1 MGHFEIMGYF
11 EIIDLVSVVDACT
24 SDRAVGRCVSMAKA
38 VEELRVLTD
47 DFVSPHE
54 AVANALSAGR
64 WARFCSTNR
73 PAPIFRARH
82 RRSWFRPKYRSD
94 WA

>member
-54 AVANALSAGR
+54 AVANALSAGALGAVLFDEQAGADIPR
-64 WARFCSTNR
+64 T
-73 PAPIFRARH
+73 P
-82 RRSWFRPKYRSD
+82 
-94 WA
+94 